1 MPIKI
6 TIRKNGPLFIHPD
19 EVDQVTLVDHEG
31 NVVERPGKSIT
42 LCRCGASSTK
52 PFCDGTHSKIGFQAG
67 EKAREEF
74 DAQRQERDAQP

>member
-6 TIRKNGPLFIHPD
+6 TVRKNGPLFIHPD

-31 NVVERPGKSIT
+31 NVIEPPPGKGIA
-42 LCRCGASSTK
+42 LC
-52 PFCDGTHSKIGFQAG
+52 THSKIGFQAG

-74 DAQRQERDAQP
+74 AAQQAREAQPQERDAQR